1 MKINRPRNFGIDQ
14 VIQGKRLCTSYNRCD
29 KCRRVLLEE
38 GLYDESFVVWK
49 RTNAFPY
56 KKYRKKKKK
65 NKCLNR
71 EQICSNVQPFETF
84 RNIMKRYRYKKK
96 ERETKCTFKYLS
108 QLKNLLN

>member
-1 MKINRPRNFGIDQ
+1 MNLSLSGNERMRFHIKN
-14 VIQGKRLCTSYNRCD
+14 T
-29 KCRRVLLEE
+29 E
-38 GLYDESFVVWK
+38 
-49 RTNAFPY
+49 
-56 KKYRKKKKK
+56 KKKK

-71 EQICSNVQPFETF
+71 EQTCSNVQPFETF

>member
-56 KKYRKKKKK
+56 KKYKKKKK